1 MFTWKLDGRWPKEG
15 RPNAHQLALG
25 AKLSY
30 PVATRILANE
40 PMARV
45 DAATLGRLAT
55 YFRVK
60 PEKALTLLEYR
71 DD

>member
-15 RPNAHQLALG
+15 KPNAHQFALA

-45 DAATLGRLAT
+45 DAATLGLVAA

-60 PEKALTLLEYR
+60 PDKALSLLR
-71 DD
+71 FDP